1 MDVSE
6 PFGGLIPGAQGAV
19 LGVLL
24 RTGEPLT
31 GRQVHALVRGD
42 HSLWSVQEALK
53 VVVEL
58 GAVRMRVVGRAHL
71 YAVNADHVFVRALLP
86 IVSPVSILRSVVADA
101 VDSNVHA
108 VLLFGSMARGEAT
121 RSSDIDLAVIAE
133 PGWSGAPALRDAI
146 RGRMGND
153 SDVLV
158 LTVDE
163 FDASAEPVLAHVRR
177 EGIAVFGRKPRGRR
191 AA

>member
-1 MDVSE
+1 
-6 PFGGLIPGAQGAV
+6 
-19 LGVLL
+19 
-24 RTGEPLT
+24 
-31 GRQVHALVRGD
+31 
-42 HSLWSVQEALK
+42 VQEALK